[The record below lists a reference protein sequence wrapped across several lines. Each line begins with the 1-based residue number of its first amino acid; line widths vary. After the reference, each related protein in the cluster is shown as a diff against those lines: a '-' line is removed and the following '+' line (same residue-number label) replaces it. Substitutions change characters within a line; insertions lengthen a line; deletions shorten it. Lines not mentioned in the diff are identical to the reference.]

1 MDVKLISSSDEEQ
14 FEEELKKF
22 LTENSDKK
30 FDIKYSTTV
39 NGYQITHNALVIITE
54 KENILMD
61 RIWVLKKLL
70 KIY

>member
-1 MDVKLISSSDEEQ
+1 MDVKLISSSDEQQ

-30 FDIKYSTTV
+30 FDIKYSTAV
-39 NGYQITHNALVIITE
+39 NGYYKTHNALVIITD

-61 RIWVLKKLL
+61 
-70 KIY
+70 KI

>member
-1 MDVKLISSSDEEQ
+1 MDVKLIFSSDEEQ

-39 NGYQITHNALVIITE
+39 NGYQITHNALVIITD

-61 RIWVLKKLL
+61 
-70 KIY
+70 KI